1 MNKISFKAILAVML
15 PITVA
20 GCGTTHKMKFADYT
34 EAYKLADYCKAA
46 DRALDKS
53 DVCQMSAEDIKPD
66 KFNIDEKLNGGTALF
81 LAQKTDLSNKI
92 FEETAKEIQEDL
104 ESMGLARGAVEVV
117 ANASIVDYNPMIM
130 DGIYLHSYTLLNAL
144 AQNNKDEAKIQVNRA
159 YNVQQKAVETFSKEI
174 QKQNE
179 ENAKD
184 VAQMQKEAQE
194 ANQKNIS
201 DIMANYKEFERFNG
215 YANFVNPYVTYM
227 SGLYLMTNGHSNSDY
242 ETASNYL
249 KRVSGMVR
257 HNKFVKQDLSLA
269 NKLASG
275 TQKNLAPTAWV
286 VFENGLVANFEE
298 FRLDLP
304 IFIAT
309 NNVKTASLALPYP
322 KEREIAYKNISVSNG
337 NKKVTTELLA
347 DVDNIFMAEFK
358 KKLPIIVTK
367 AVTKL
372 TLQTVAQAVAQNV
385 YPNWNNQ
392 YAHSYGNAI
401 IPETYTIDL
410 TGFRM
415 PTPSTKITS
424 PFGPRWRRMHN
435 GLDLKV
441 NIGDTIVSAFDG
453 KVRIVKYE
461 RRGYGKYVVIRHDNG
476 LETIYGH
483 LSKQLVEENQLVK
496 AGEPIGLG
504 GNTGRSTGSHLHF
517 ETRFLGIAINPIYM
531 FDFPK
536 QDIVADT
543 YTFRKTKGVK
553 RAGSHDTQVA
563 DGTIRYHK
571 VKSGDTL
578 SRIAKLRGV
587 SVSTLCKLNRIKPTT
602 TLRIGQVLRCS

>member
-1 MNKISFKAILAVML
+1 MNFNCI
-15 PITVA
+15 
-20 GCGTTHKMKFADYT
+20 
-34 EAYKLADYCKAA
+34 
-46 DRALDKS
+46 
-53 DVCQMSAEDIKPD
+53 IK
-66 KFNIDEKLNGGTALF
+66 T
-81 LAQKTDLSNKI
+81 
-92 FEETAKEIQEDL
+92 
-104 ESMGLARGAVEVV
+104 
-117 ANASIVDYNPMIM
+117 
-130 DGIYLHSYTLLNAL
+130 
-144 AQNNKDEAKIQVNRA
+144 
-159 YNVQQKAVETFSKEI
+159 
-174 QKQNE
+174 
-179 ENAKD
+179 
-184 VAQMQKEAQE
+184 
-194 ANQKNIS
+194 
-201 DIMANYKEFERFNG
+201 
-215 YANFVNPYVTYM
+215 
-227 SGLYLMTNGHSNSDY
+227 
-242 ETASNYL
+242 
-249 KRVSGMVR
+249 
-257 HNKFVKQDLSLA
+257 
-269 NKLASG
+269 
-275 TQKNLAPTAWV
+275 
-286 VFENGLVANFEE
+286 GLVAVAALVSLSSFSQ
-298 FRLDLP
+298 DLIARQAP
-304 IFIAT
+304 IDKKL
-309 NNVKTASLALPYP
+309 KTVDSLALQKQIRAEQSEYP
-322 KEREIAYKNISVSNG
+322 ALS
-337 NKKVTTELLA
+337 L
-347 DVDNIFMAEFK
+347 
-358 KKLPIIVTK
+358 
-367 AVTKL
+367 
-372 TLQTVAQAVAQNV
+372 

-392 YAHSYGNAI
+392 YVHAYGNAI

-410 TGFRM
+410 TGFHM

-441 NIGDTIVSAFDG
+441 NIGDTIVAAFDG

-476 LETIYGH
+476 LETVYGH

-496 AGEPIGLG
+496 AGEVIGLG

-553 RAGSHDTQVA
+553 RAGSHDTQAA

>member
-1 MNKISFKAILAVML
+1 MNFSI
-15 PITVA
+15 
-20 GCGTTHKMKFADYT
+20 
-34 EAYKLADYCKAA
+34 
-46 DRALDKS
+46 
-53 DVCQMSAEDIKPD
+53 IK
-66 KFNIDEKLNGGTALF
+66 T
-81 LAQKTDLSNKI
+81 
-92 FEETAKEIQEDL
+92 
-104 ESMGLARGAVEVV
+104 
-117 ANASIVDYNPMIM
+117 
-130 DGIYLHSYTLLNAL
+130 
-144 AQNNKDEAKIQVNRA
+144 
-159 YNVQQKAVETFSKEI
+159 
-174 QKQNE
+174 
-179 ENAKD
+179 
-184 VAQMQKEAQE
+184 
-194 ANQKNIS
+194 
-201 DIMANYKEFERFNG
+201 
-215 YANFVNPYVTYM
+215 
-227 SGLYLMTNGHSNSDY
+227 
-242 ETASNYL
+242 
-249 KRVSGMVR
+249 
-257 HNKFVKQDLSLA
+257 
-269 NKLASG
+269 
-275 TQKNLAPTAWV
+275 
-286 VFENGLVANFEE
+286 GLVAVAAMVSLSSFSQNLIA
-298 FRLDLP
+298 RQAP
-304 IFIAT
+304 IDKKLKS
-309 NNVKTASLALPYP
+309 VDSLALQKQIRAEQSEYP
-322 KEREIAYKNISVSNG
+322 ALS
-337 NKKVTTELLA
+337 L
-347 DVDNIFMAEFK
+347 
-358 KKLPIIVTK
+358 
-367 AVTKL
+367 
-372 TLQTVAQAVAQNV
+372 

-392 YAHSYGNAI
+392 YVHAYGNAI
-401 IPETYTIDL
+401 IPDTYTIDL
-410 TGFRM
+410 TGFHM

-441 NIGDTIVSAFDG
+441 NIGDTIVAAFDG

-476 LETIYGH
+476 LETVYGH

-496 AGEPIGLG
+496 AGEVIGLG